1 MAKSSPD
8 TSSPTISDRG
18 AVRLTADWLRHPA
31 LARLIDVLAAA
42 GGPPRLVGG
51 CVRDA
56 VLGRPVTDIDLA
68 TPVPPEAVKSAL
80 EHSGIKVVPTGLD
93 HGTVTAVIDGKGYEI
108 TTLRRDVETDGRRA
122 VVAFTDDWREDAA
135 RRDFTIN
142 AMSASPDGKIY
153 DYFGGLADAQAGCVR
168 FVGDPAA
175 RIGEDYL
182 RVLRFF
188 RFQAWYG
195 RQPPD
200 ETAVEALAAGVSGLG
215 RLAAERV
222 RSEVVK
228 WLAAPDPLPSWRL
241 AQQTGVAAWLFD
253 DVPDARLRRLIRRE
267 NDLGVAPDPMRRLA
281 AFVLPPGD
289 GAEATAEKLRLSKAE
304 QRYLATVEAAAGAG
318 PSVQSDIDARRLAY
332 KYGPGVAR
340 DALLLGSSP
349 DDTLRRWLL
358 ALSRWSIPTFP
369 VGGSDANSAGLSRGP
384 EIGAALKAVERWW
397 IQQDFKPDRAACL
410 ERLGQ
415 WVQDNGGETGT

>member
-18 AVRLTADWLRHPA
+18 TGRLTADWLRHPA
-31 LARLIDVLAAA
+31 LVRLIDVLAAA
-42 GGPPRLVGG
+42 GGPPRVVGG

-56 VLGRPVTDIDLA
+56 VLGQPVTDIDLA
-68 TPVPPEAVKSAL
+68 TPVQPEAVKTAL
-80 EHSGIKVVPTGLD
+80 EQSGIKAVPTGLD
-93 HGTVTAVIDGKGYEI
+93 HGTVTAVIDGRGYEI
-108 TTLRRDVETDGRRA
+108 TTLRRDVETDGRHA

-142 AMSASPDGKIY
+142 AMSASPDGKVY
-153 DYFGGLADAQAGCVR
+153 DYFGGLADGQAGRVR

-200 ETAVEALAAGVSGLG
+200 ETTLKALAAAVPGLG

-228 WLAAPDPLPSWRL
+228 WLAAPDPRPSWRL
-241 AQQTGVAAWLFD
+241 ARQTGVAAWLFGD
-253 DVPDARLRRLIRRE
+253 IPDARLTRLVRRE
-267 NDLGVAPDPMRRLA
+267 SDLGVAPDPMRRLA
-281 AFVLPPGD
+281 AFVLPPGA
-289 GAEATAEKLRLSKAE
+289 GAKASGEKFRLSKTE
-304 QRYLATVEAAAGAG
+304 QRYLATVESAAGAE
-318 PSVQSDIDARRLAY
+318 PSVHSDVDARRLAY
-332 KYGPGVAR
+332 KNGLGVAR
-340 DALLLGSSP
+340 DALLLGALP
-349 DDTLRRWLL
+349 DDAVQRQVL
-358 ALSRWSIPTFP
+358 ALSNWAIPTFP
-369 VGGSDANSAGLSRGP
+369 VGGSDAKRAGLSRGP

-415 WVQDNGGETGT
+415 WVQEKRG

>member
-18 AVRLTADWLRHPA
+18 AARLTADWLRHPA
-31 LARLIDVLAAA
+31 LIRLIDVLTTA

-56 VLGRPVTDIDLA
+56 VLGRPVMDIDLA
-68 TPVPPEAVKSAL
+68 TPVRPEAVKTAL
-80 EHSGIKVVPTGLD
+80 EQSGIKAVPTGMD

-108 TTLRRDVETDGRRA
+108 TTLRRDLETDGRHA

-142 AMSASPDGKIY
+142 AMSASPDGTVY
-153 DYFGGLADAQAGCVR
+153 DYFGGLADGQAGRVR
-168 FVGDPAA
+168 FVGDPDA

-200 ETAVEALAAGVSGLG
+200 ETTLKALAAAVPGLG

-222 RSEVVK
+222 RSEVVR
-228 WLAAPDPLPSWRL
+228 WLAAPDPRPSWRL
-241 AQQTGVAAWLFD
+241 ARQTGVAGWLFG
-253 DVPDARLRRLIRRE
+253 DVPAARLTRLVRRE
-267 NDLGVAPDPMRRLA
+267 SDLGVAPDPMRRLA
-281 AFVLPPGD
+281 AFVLPPGA
-289 GAEATAEKLRLSKAE
+289 GAKATGEKFRLSKTE
-304 QRYLATVEAAAGAG
+304 QRYLATVESAADAE
-318 PSVQSDIDARRLAY
+318 PSVQSDVDARRLAY
-332 KYGPGVAR
+332 HHGLSIAG
-340 DALLLGSSP
+340 DLLLLADSP
-349 DDTLRRWLL
+349 DDAAERAFRS
-358 ALSRWSIPTFP
+358 LSTWEVP
-369 VGGSDANSAGLSRGP
+369 VLPIRGSDAKRAGLPDGP
-384 EIGAALKAVERWW
+384 EIGAALSAVERWW
-397 IQQDFKPDRAACL
+397 VQRDFAPNREACL
-410 ERLGQ
+410 ERLFL
-415 WVQDNGGETGT
+415 VVDNKQS

>member
-8 TSSPTISDRG
+8 TSSPTINDRG

-31 LARLIDVLAAA
+31 LVRLIDVLAAA
-42 GGPPRLVGG
+42 GSPPRLVGG

-56 VLGRPVTDIDLA
+56 VLGQPVTDIDLA
-68 TPVPPEAVKSAL
+68 TPVPPEAVKTAL
-80 EHSGIKVVPTGLD
+80 EHNGIKAVPTGLD

-108 TTLRRDVETDGRRA
+108 TTLRRDLETDGRHA

-142 AMSASPDGKIY
+142 AMSASPDGEVY
-153 DYFGGLADAQAGCVR
+153 DYFSGLADAEAGRVR
-168 FVGDPAA
+168 FVGEAAA

-195 RQPPD
+195 RQVPD
-200 ETAVEALAAGVSGLG
+200 GATLEALAAGVSGLG

-222 RSEVVK
+222 RSELLK
-228 WLAAPDPLPSWRL
+228 WLGAPDPCPSWRL
-241 AQQTGVAAWLFD
+241 ARQTGVAAWLFG
-253 DVPDARLRRLIRRE
+253 DVPDARLKCLVRRE
-267 NDLGVAPDPMRRLA
+267 SALGVAADPMRRLA

-289 GAEATAEKLRLSKAE
+289 GSEATAKRFRLSRAE
-304 QRYLATVEAAAGAG
+304 QRYLATVESASGVE

-332 KYGPGVAR
+332 EYGLGVAR
-340 DALLLGSSP
+340 DALLLGAWS
-349 DDTLRRWLL
+349 DDTVRRLL
-358 ALSRWSIPTFP
+358 HALSNWTNSTFP
-369 VGGSDANSAGLSRGP
+369 VGGSDAKRAGLSSGP

-397 IQQDFKPDRAACL
+397 IQQDFKPDRVACL
-410 ERLGQ
+410 ERLSQ
-415 WVQDNGGETGT
+415 WVHEQRGEAGT

>member
-18 AVRLTADWLRHPA
+18 TARLTADWLRHPA
-31 LARLIDVLAAA
+31 LVRLIDVLAGA
-42 GGPPRLVGG
+42 GGPPRVVGG

-56 VLGRPVTDIDLA
+56 VLGRTVTDIDLA
-68 TPVPPEAVKSAL
+68 TPIPPETVKTAL
-80 EHSGIKVVPTGLD
+80 EDSGIKAVPTGMD

-135 RRDFTIN
+135 RRDFTFN
-142 AMSASPDGKIY
+142 AMSASPDGRVY
-153 DYFGGLADAQAGCVR
+153 DYFGGLADAEAGRVR

-195 RQPPD
+195 RRPPD
-200 ETAVEALAAGVSGLG
+200 ESTLNALAAGVPGLG

-222 RSEVVK
+222 RSEVVR
-228 WLAAPDPLPSWRL
+228 WLAAPDPRPSWRL
-241 AQQTGVAAWLFD
+241 ARQTGVAAWLFG
-253 DVPDARLRRLIRRE
+253 DVPAARLTRLVRRE
-267 NDLGVAPDPMRRLA
+267 SDLGVAPDPMRRLA
-281 AFVLPPGD
+281 AFALPPGD
-289 GAEATAEKLRLSKAE
+289 GAKATAEKFRLSKAE
-304 QRYLATVEAAAGAG
+304 QRYLATVESAAGVEPA
-318 PSVQSDIDARRLAY
+318 VQSDVDARRLAY
-332 KYGPGVAR
+332 MYRLGVAR
-340 DALLLGSSP
+340 DALLLCASS
-349 DDTLRRWLL
+349 DDTVRHLL
-358 ALSRWSIPTFP
+358 HVLSKWSNPTLP
-369 VGGSDANSAGLSRGP
+369 VGGSDAKSIGLSSGP
-384 EIGAALKAVERWW
+384 EIGAALKAVEHWW
-397 IQQDFKPDRAACL
+397 IQRDFQPDRAACL

-415 WVQDNGGETGT
+415 WVQAKGDS